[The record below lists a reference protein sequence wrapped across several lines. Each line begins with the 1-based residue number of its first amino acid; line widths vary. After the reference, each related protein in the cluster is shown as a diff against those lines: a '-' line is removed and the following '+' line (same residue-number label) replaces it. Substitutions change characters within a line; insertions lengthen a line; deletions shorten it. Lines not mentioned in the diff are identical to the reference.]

1 MRLRRRALGGCPMK
15 PQVAQLGLFAP
26 ARAPLVVADG
36 LGVDSTAML
45 LGYFQR
51 GIRPDLILH
60 ADTGSEHP
68 GTVAYIPERRRW
80 LAEVGFPDL
89 IIVRRAPVVNGKM
102 GSYSTLE
109 QNCTTNLTLPSLA
122 FGRKACS
129 IAWKREPQNKYVRTW
144 EPAQIA
150 WAAGLK
156 VVKAIGYDAGPKDAR
171 RSFIEDD
178 DEYSYTYPLRLWS
191 WDRERCIE
199 EIHRAGLPVP
209 RKSACFFCPS
219 SKPHEVAE
227 LVDEH
232 PDLADRIIEME
243 RRAAPHLRTIA
254 GLWRS
259 PVKGR
264 PAIPAKPACGK
275 KPARPARPAIA
286 RRPGSMT
293 EFIEELRARRHL
305 PILGENR
312 HEAGAILVH

>member
-1 MRLRRRALGGCPMK
+1 MK
-15 PQVAQLGLFAP
+15 PRVGQLGLFAP
-26 ARAPLVVADG
+26 ARPPLVVADG
-36 LGVDSTAML
+36 LGIDSTAML
-45 LGYFQR
+45 LGLLQR

-68 GTVAYIPERRRW
+68 DTVAYLPERRRW
-80 LAEVGFPDL
+80 LAEVGFPEL
-89 IIVRRAPVVNGKM
+89 VVVRRAPVVNGKM
-102 GSYSTLE
+102 GSYATLE
-109 QNCTTNLTLPSLA
+109 QNCAVNETLPSLA

-171 RSFIEDD
+171 RSLLEADD
-178 DEYSYTYPLRLWS
+178 AYLYTYPLRLWG
-191 WDRERCIE
+191 WNRERCIA
-199 EIHRAGLPVP
+199 EIRLAGIPVP
-209 RKSACFFCPS
+209 RKSACFFCPA
-219 SKPHEVAE
+219 SKPHEIAE
-227 LVDEH
+227 LVDEY
-232 PDLADRIIEME
+232 PDLANRIIEME

-264 PAIPAKPACGK
+264 PAIPAKPAKGK
-275 KPARPARPAIA
+275 KPACPERPVVVRH
-286 RRPGSMT
+286 PGSMT

-305 PILGENR
+305 PILSVNR
-312 HEAGAILVH
+312 YEAGAIVVH